1 MKFFRI
7 ATCVAFLVRTLLAT
21 DVDPVL
27 SLSEKG
33 MTLVA
38 DGKVWTMTSVK
49 TVSVIYKI
57 IPPEYNLTFHTCNM
71 SYNPYLDVLKEFYK
85 LANDTNPTRSK
96 RFLSIAGLL
105 TGLTGT
111 VLGVK
116 NWVSIQT
123 IEHELALLQQ
133 QQADVAIWTKQVSE
147 KSNANVQVLNTL
159 ITNWNS
165 FKRTAVDLIDQN
177 RCKIQFLLSI
187 LPTVTINL
195 AKFTKALNAI
205 RHIVKNVLK
214 PEDLKVL
221 VRYEQIQRAL
231 ATLHTTWTIP
241 PQEDFYR
248 VVEVVPGKINSKT
261 LTFSFLM
268 LIPIF
273 DTTYMSTYFVMNTG
287 YLDSNSVY
295 RQCDLHGIVVYHN
308 RFILQLH
315 AGVCTR
321 IESIFYCPPHA
332 TLIDPRMVYLNETIP
347 CPIGT
352 KQVLPLVQFRHC
364 WISVTTS
371 TDNLFIAEERNKIMS
386 IKRITSKSGHSIF
399 SCKNVSKIW
408 TESLVLYQR
417 YDVNIYDTT
426 LQNPPVNTNSS
437 HFSSANLAN
446 LRPLDIIPTLT
457 TNYMSN
463 LHLSGSTGLF
473 SISIIVAIILCVIGV
488 SLKVLHQKIKRLKQ
502 DHYELVRLHQLLV
515 EQA

>member
-1 MKFFRI
+1 MKSLWI
-7 ATCVAFLVRTLLAT
+7 AVCVMLSAQTLITT

-27 SLSEKG
+27 SLSGKG

-85 LANDTNPTRSK
+85 LANDTSPTRLK

-165 FKRTAVDLIDQN
+165 FKRTTVDLIDQN
-177 RCKIQFLLSI
+177 RCKIQFLLNI

-205 RHIVKNVLK
+205 RHIIKNVLK

-231 ATLHTTWTIP
+231 AALRTTWTIP

-248 VVEVVPGKINSKT
+248 VVEIVPGKINSRT

-287 YLDSNSVY
+287 YLDANSIY

-315 AGVCTR
+315 ADVCTR
-321 IESIFYCPPHA
+321 IESTFYCPPHA
-332 TLIDPRMVYLNETIP
+332 TLIDPRMIYLNETIS
-347 CPIGT
+347 CPPGT

-371 TDNLFIAEERNKIMS
+371 TDNLFIAEEQNKIMS
-386 IKRITSKSGHSIF
+386 IKRITSKSGHSVF

-417 YDVNIYDTT
+417 YDVDIYDTT
-426 LQNPPVNTNSS
+426 LLNPPVNTNSS
-437 HFSSANLAN
+437 HFSSVNLAN
-446 LRPLDIIPTLT
+446 LKPLDVIPTLT
-457 TNYMSN
+457 TSN
-463 LHLSGSTGLF
+463 IFNSHLLNSTGHLC
-473 SISIIVAIILCVIGV
+473 INIVITIALCGIGI
-488 SLKVLHQKIKRLKQ
+488 SLKVLHHKIRRLKQ
-502 DHYELVRLHQLLV
+502 DHYDLVRLHQLLV